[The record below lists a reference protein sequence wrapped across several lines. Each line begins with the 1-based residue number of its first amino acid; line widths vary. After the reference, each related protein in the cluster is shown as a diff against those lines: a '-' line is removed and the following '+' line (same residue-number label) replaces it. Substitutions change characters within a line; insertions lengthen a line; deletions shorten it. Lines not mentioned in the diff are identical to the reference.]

1 MNKTIEERVEAI
13 ERWITAFEI
22 EEEQFTKERVV
33 FIPAPGLLRDRK
45 KDH

>member
-22 EEEQFTKERVV
+22 EEEQLMKEQVV